1 MITAVVGMRT
11 VANVI
16 KIADAIR
23 RRDERI
29 EGLWKAYLV
38 ARDQAEHS
46 RDVRDGI
53 AAGKAWAAFLDQF
66 RAVSA

>member
-1 MITAVVGMRT
+1 MG
-11 VANVI
+11 NVI
-16 KIADAIR
+16 SLEEAHR

-29 EGLWKAYLV
+29 EGLWQAYLS
-38 ARDQAEHS
+38 ARDRAEHS
-46 RDVRDGI
+46 RDVMDGI